1 MPELKTAIC
10 DAIDRAKD
18 ELLVLS
24 HDIHDDPEL
33 SGQEYRASGRI
44 CDFLSGKNFEITRE
58 FCGEKTAFKARL
70 SSQKPGPVIAFI
82 AEYDALPGLG
92 HGCGHNI
99 IAASAAGAAVGISE
113 VIGRVSGEVLVIGCP
128 DEEGAGG
135 KIRLLRAGAFKGVDF
150 VLEVHPSNKNLINRG
165 HVACSEV
172 KVEYEGKEAHSSI
185 PSAGIN
191 ALSALITLFNMVD
204 THRQIWPTKW
214 APRVNG
220 IICEGGKASNVI
232 TPYASGKL
240 LVRTKHVEE
249 LRSIIK
255 DIENL
260 AEAAGKSV
268 GAKLK
273 IQHGQIFEDTVQ
285 NSAIGFKFAENMR
298 TLGVTMNLPEPDER
312 MGSSDI
318 GNVSHVVPT
327 VHEYLKITDPENETG
342 THTKGFVQAAAS
354 PRGDEAVILGAKGM
368 ALTAYD
374 LFTDRGLRE
383 AARGEFAASVG
394 K

>member
-1 MPELKTAIC
+1 MPELKTMIC
-10 DAIDRAKD
+10 DAIDRAKN
-18 ELLVLS
+18 ELVTLS
-24 HDIHDDPEL
+24 HEIHDDPEL
-33 SGQEYRASGRI
+33 SGQEYRASNRI
-44 CDFLSGKNFEITRE
+44 CEFLSGRNFEITRE

-70 SSQKPGPVIAFI
+70 ASQRPGPVIAFI
-82 AEYDALPGLG
+82 AEYDALAGLG

-99 IAASAAGAAVGISE
+99 IAASAVGAAVGMSA
-113 VIGRVSGEVLVIGCP
+113 VIGEICGEVLVVGCP

-135 KIRLLRAGAFKGVDF
+135 KIRLLNAGAFENVNF

-165 HVACSEV
+165 HVACAEI
-172 KVEYEGKEAHSSI
+172 KVEYIGKEAHSSI

-204 THRQIWPTKW
+204 MHRQIWPTKW
-214 APRVNG
+214 VPRING

-249 LRSIIK
+249 LRSVIK

-260 AEAAGKSV
+260 AVAAGESI

-273 IQHGQIFEDTVQ
+273 IHHEQIFEDTIQ
-285 NSAIGFKFAENMR
+285 NTTIGFKFAENMK
-298 TLGVTMNLPEPDER
+298 TLGVVMGLPEPDER

-354 PRGDEAVILGAKGM
+354 PRGDAAVILGAKGM
-368 ALTAYD
+368 AMTACD
-374 LFTDRGLRE
+374 LFTEPELRA
-383 AARGEFAASVG
+383 AARREFTSSLD